1 MIAIMMVALALA
13 QNYLVRG
20 TLNSPR
26 EARSFQD
33 RGLRGD
39 VLTLGGRSAAKLLLG
54 SLPLLSS
61 LLAQPVSFGALHRGV
76 VVRAR

>member
-1 MIAIMMVALALA
+1 MMMVALALA
-13 QNYLVRG
+13 QNQLVRG

-39 VLTLGGRSAAKLLLG
+39 VLALGGRSAAELLLLS
-54 SLPLLSS
+54 SLLLSS